1 MDSSDEEVLLLFSLK
16 LLSGANQ
23 KKTEK
28 DVGAGNIKK
37 KKKNRK
43 VIYCR
48 RYEQMIGN
56 YITSNLYNELFSES
70 SEPSTV
76 KIAQLFSKHF
86 IPDLSLSLYP
96 LFPFS

>member
-37 KKKNRK
+37 KKKK
-43 VIYCR
+43 IEKEFTIIYCR
-48 RYEQMIGN
+48 RYE
-56 YITSNLYNELFSES
+56 
-70 SEPSTV
+70 
-76 KIAQLFSKHF
+76 
-86 IPDLSLSLYP
+86 
-96 LFPFS
+96 

>member
-37 KKKNRK
+37 KKKSRA
-43 VIYCR
+43 R
-48 RYEQMIGN
+48 
-56 YITSNLYNELFSES
+56 
-70 SEPSTV
+70 
-76 KIAQLFSKHF
+76 
-86 IPDLSLSLYP
+86 SL
-96 LFPFS
+96 

>member
-37 KKKNRK
+37 KKKIEK
-43 VIYCR
+43 EFIIIYCR
-48 RYEQMIGN
+48 RYE
-56 YITSNLYNELFSES
+56 
-70 SEPSTV
+70 
-76 KIAQLFSKHF
+76 
-86 IPDLSLSLYP
+86 
-96 LFPFS
+96 